1 MILFIFKKINAPLSS
16 SHGKKQQQQQQ
27 KSVVVP
33 THFCKLAL
41 MLEV

>member
-16 SHGKKQQQQQQ
+16 SHGKKQQQQQ
-27 KSVVVP
+27 KGVVVP